1 LKYYAVIADVAR
13 GDGNDY
19 SAFHVIDVE
28 TVTQVAEYKSQVDTR
43 EYANILLSIAAEY
56 NTALLVVE
64 NANIGWDVIQT
75 ITERGYTNVYY
86 SYKQDHNSD
95 FTKFVDKYNS
105 QTGLVP
111 GFSMTTQSRPLVI
124 EKMRDFVENKV
135 AIIRSIRLLEELRVF
150 IWKNGKAQAMQS
162 YNDDLVMSF
171 SIAMYLR
178 ETSLRYRKT
187 ADSLTYAALNSY
199 TKTQDTSVAYNAN
212 NIYNQNPWSMNISTP
227 QGGEAQDL
235 TWLI

>member
-1 LKYYAVIADVAR
+1 MISEPIERRGLDKALWMWEYPDPLKYYAVVADVAR

-19 SAFHVIDVE
+19 SSFHVIDVE

-43 EYANILLSIAAEY
+43 EYANILLGIASEY

-64 NANIGWDVIQT
+64 NANIGWDVIQS
-75 ITERGYTNVYY
+75 ILEKGYTNVHY
-86 SYKQDHNSD
+86 SYKQDQTMD
-95 FTKFVDKYNS
+95 FTKYVDKFNT

-111 GFSMTTQSRPLVI
+111 GFSTNQQTRPLVI
-124 EKMRDFVENKV
+124 EKMRDFLENKV

-171 SIAMYLR
+171 AIGMYLR

-187 ADSLTYAALNSY
+187 AENLTYAALNSF
-199 TKTQDTSVAYNAN
+199 TKTQDTSITYNAN
-212 NIYNQNPWSMNISTP
+212 NH
-227 QGGEAQDL
+227 
-235 TWLI
+235 